1 MIKLLDF
8 YAEWCGPCKAMAPIF
23 EEVEKE
29 YAGKVEFQVI
39 DVDQDTATSS
49 QYGVLSIPTYVI
61 LKDGKEADRK
71 IGAMPKEVLT
81 SWLNS
86 HLA

>member
-1 MIKLLDF
+1 
-8 YAEWCGPCKAMAPIF
+8 MAPIF

-39 DVDQDTATSS
+39 DVDQDMATSS